1 MGTTIPGNRAFFS
14 VEDIL
19 SATGGSVLRP
29 GASSA
34 TGVSTDTR
42 RMQPGNV
49 FVALRGERFD
59 GHDHVMAACDAGA
72 SVLVVSRPV
81 EASNGATVVMVED
94 TLRALGA
101 LARTHKRRW
110 VRRGRTA
117 GRLARVVAVT
127 GSAGKTTTCRA
138 IRAVLEQA
146 KPNAVHAAVGNLN
159 NAVGVPL
166 VLLGL
171 DDGHELAVVELG
183 TSSPGEIAYG
193 VSIVEPDVS
202 VLTLV
207 SCAHA
212 QGLGSVEGV
221 AAEKGAVYGSLGTE
235 GVAIVNGD
243 DGRAREQWAMCAAGR
258 KLAYGRG
265 DGSDVR
271 ITSQRL
277 EGVDTQQLG
286 YEVKRAGGSWTLQA
300 SVPLL
305 GDAGAYACAAAIAVR
320 LGVFDEGF
328 DVDGV
333 RRALESIQGEERRL
347 RPRRLGSGTLLI
359 DDAYNANPASM
370 ADSVRTAAAIGRQ
383 FGRRLVL
390 VLGEMRELGSYAEA
404 EHRALGRAAYESG
417 ASLLIA
423 VAGEAARVAQTARE
437 LGLESQFAADSRE
450 AAQLVVRA
458 VGPDDIVLVK
468 GSRGVAL
475 ERVVEA
481 LDEQGGSSQ

>member
-19 SATGGSVLRP
+19 SATGGSVLRA
-29 GASSA
+29 GTSSA
-34 TGVSTDTR
+34 TGISTDTR
-42 RMQPGNV
+42 RLEPGNA

-59 GHDHVMAACDAGA
+59 GHDHVVAACDAGA

-81 EASNGATVVMVED
+81 EALNGATVVMVED
-94 TLRALGA
+94 TLGALGA
-101 LARTHKRRW
+101 LARLHKRRW
-110 VRRGRTA
+110 VQRARAA
-117 GRLARVVAVT
+117 GRLAKVVAVT

-138 IRAVLEQA
+138 IRAVLDQA

-159 NAVGVPL
+159 NAIGVPL

-171 DDGHELAVVELG
+171 GDGHELAVVELG

-193 VSIVEPDVS
+193 VSMVEPDVS

-221 AAEKGAVYGSLGTE
+221 AAEKGAVYGRLGAD

-243 DGRAREQWAMCAAGR
+243 DARARQQWASCAAGR
-258 KLAYGRG
+258 KLAYGRRG
-265 DGSDVR
+265 DSDVR
-271 ITSQRL
+271 IMSQRL
-277 EGVDTQQLG
+277 EGVDTQELG
-286 YEVKRAGGSWTLQA
+286 YEVKHAGGSSTLHA
-300 SVPLL
+300 RVPLL

-320 LGVFDEGF
+320 LALFDEGF
-328 DVDGV
+328 DVEGT
-333 RRALESIQGEERRL
+333 RRALASIQGEERRL

-370 ADSVRTAAAIGRQ
+370 ADSVRTAAAIARQ
-383 FGRRLVL
+383 LGRRLVL

-404 EHRALGRAAYESG
+404 EHGALGRAAYESG
-417 ASLLIA
+417 ASSLIA
-423 VAGEAARVAQTARE
+423 VAGEAIRIAQAARE
-437 LGLESQFAADSRE
+437 FGLESQFAADSKE
-450 AAQLVVRA
+450 AARLAVRA

-475 ERVVEA
+475 EHVVDA
-481 LDEQGGSSQ
+481 LETQGGSSR